1 MFRFYFV
8 RKDKGIA
15 TLHDG
20 LHPSICLSI
29 AVNAI
34 EKEDFPIADI

>member
-1 MFRFYFV
+1 MV
-8 RKDKGIA
+8 
-15 TLHDG
+15 

-34 EKEDFPIADI
+34 EKEDFPIADF

>member
-1 MFRFYFV
+1 MMV
-8 RKDKGIA
+8 
-15 TLHDG
+15 